1 MEAPM
6 KLKGQMSRTLIG
18 IGFLA
23 LDISL
28 FLYMGAPIQ
37 SGRLGSRSVIA
48 SFASLPKSFT
58 ENGNPR
64 LLSSVYI
71 EDSLM
76 LPVVQQPDGD
86 TNYVSKNN
94 GELTEFLA
102 ASQYGNIG
110 LLAHNYLSGKS
121 FSKFAIGQQ
130 IRLEYQDGTQ
140 EYFVVTQ
147 ILRYQ
152 ALDPR
157 NPFSSFRNLNKT
169 DEILSSGEMFQ
180 RVYEGSYHLTFQTCI
195 AEDGISSWGRL
206 FVMATPS
213 PGTTSL
219 ASQGMQIQ
227 P

>member
-1 MEAPM
+1 MEASM

-18 IGFLA
+18 ISFLA

-48 SFASLPKSFT
+48 SFASLPERFT
-58 ENGNPR
+58 ENDNPR

-71 EDSLM
+71 EDSL
-76 LPVVQQPDGD
+76 VFSIVQQPDGD
-86 TNYVSKNN
+86 TNYVSKSN
-94 GELTEFLA
+94 GELTEFSA

-121 FSKFAIGQQ
+121 FSKFVIGQQ
-130 IRLEYQDGTQ
+130 IRLEYQDGTI
-140 EYFVVTQ
+140 EYFIVSQ

-152 ALDPR
+152 ALEPR

-180 RVYEGSYHLTFQTCI
+180 RVYEGGRHLTFQTCI

-213 PGTTSL
+213 PGMTSV